1 MFVDHKQYEREAG
14 KVFWAFVAT
23 FTGVSG
29 LLLYLGSL
37 A

>member
-23 FTGVSG
+23 FAAVSG
-29 LLLYLGSL
+29 LFFYLGSL
-37 A
+37 G

>member
-1 MFVDHKQYEREAG
+1 MFVDDKQFEREAG
-14 KVFWAFVAT
+14 KVFWAFVAA

-29 LLLYLGSL
+29 LLLYLGNL